1 MKFVFF
7 LLKKKAGL
15 KKHMKVKHNDQK
27 RMKKKTKDNFV
38 NMINDFLQSANNLN
52 NSDEV

>member
-1 MKFVFF
+1 
-7 LLKKKAGL
+7 
-15 KKHMKVKHNDQK
+15 MKVKHNVK
-27 RMKKKTKDNFV
+27 EPIEKVEERSEANEKEPTDNFV